1 MDSDCKNN
9 NFCNE
14 IALNNRFFT
23 IFALVTKKA
32 ILIMKKFWLMAMMVA
47 LLTSCVGKEN
57 PSSPVDDKGTENKEV
72 KSAKEFIALDLDKD
86 WDENPFTW
94 FKGQGLLLAVGDKDH
109 NNAMTIGWG
118 ALGNVW
124 SKLGPHTVTVY
135 VAEQRYTYEFME
147 KYDYFTVMA
156 FDKEDAPILGYMGT
170 HSGRDGDKAAHL
182 GLHTLYTEN
191 GTPYYEEAELVLEC
205 KVLYRAPF
213 LKEGMSDEVKEF
225 YGNFGAGVHHMY
237 IGNVVGA
244 WIKD

>member
-1 MDSDCKNN
+1 
-9 NFCNE
+9 
-14 IALNNRFFT
+14 
-23 IFALVTKKA
+23 
-32 ILIMKKFWLMAMMVA
+32 MKKIFLAAFIVA
-47 LLTSCVGKEN
+47 ALTSCNGNPDKSTKSGDSVKESTTVN
-57 PSSPVDDKGTENKEV
+57 ENKQF
-72 KSAKEFIALDLDKD
+72 KPLDLDND

-94 FKGQGLLLAVGDKDH
+94 FKGQGLLLAVGDKEH

-118 ALGNVW
+118 SLGNVW

-135 VAEQRYTYEFME
+135 VAEGRYTYEFME

-205 KVLYRAPF
+205 KTIYKAPF
-213 LKEGMSDEVKEF
+213 LKDGMSEEVKKF
-225 YGNFGAGVHHMY
+225 YENFDAGVHHMY
-237 IGNVVGA
+237 IGNVVNA
-244 WIKD
+244 WIKE

>member
-1 MDSDCKNN
+1 
-9 NFCNE
+9 
-14 IALNNRFFT
+14 
-23 IFALVTKKA
+23 
-32 ILIMKKFWLMAMMVA
+32 MKKIWLLAA
-47 LLTSCVGKEN
+47 LLVVLTSCNRNNDTSENIEDSTQDTVKTEQSGKFK
-57 PSSPVDDKGTENKEV
+57 P
-72 KSAKEFIALDLDKD
+72 LDLEKD

-94 FKGQGLLLAVGDKDH
+94 FKGQGLLLAVGDKDN

-124 SKLGPHTVTVY
+124 SKLGPQTVTVY
-135 VAEQRYTYEFME
+135 VAEERYTYQFME

-156 FDKEDAPILGYMGT
+156 FDKEDARILGYMGT

-182 GLHTLYTEN
+182 GLHTLYTEH

-205 KVLYRAPF
+205 KILYRAPF
-213 LKEGMSDEVKEF
+213 VREGMSKEVKDF
-225 YGNFGAGVHHMY
+225 YDNFNGGVHHLY

>member
-1 MDSDCKNN
+1 MNKTQLERIDMKRLLFIS
-9 NFCNE
+9 
-14 IALNNRFFT
+14 I
-23 IFALVTKKA
+23 
-32 ILIMKKFWLMAMMVA
+32 ILAV
-47 LLTSCVGKEN
+47 LTSCGSKSDSSAPGDDQAGKTKTAKTA
-57 PSSPVDDKGTENKEV
+57 KGFKP
-72 KSAKEFIALDLDKD
+72 LDLEKD

-94 FKGQGLLLAVGDKDH
+94 FKGQGLLLAVGDKEK

-124 SKLGPHTVTVY
+124 SKLGPNTVTVY
-135 VAEQRYTYEFME
+135 VAEGRYTYEFME

-156 FDKEDAPILGYMGT
+156 FDDEDARILGYMGT

-205 KVLYRAPF
+205 KILYRAPF
-213 LKEGMSDEVKEF
+213 VKEGMSEEVRNF
-225 YGNFGAGVHHMY
+225 YENFDAGVHHLY

>member
-1 MDSDCKNN
+1 MKRFWLIALAPVLLMSCNSKNDSSAAQEEIE
-9 NFCNE
+9 NE
-14 IALNNRFFT
+14 I
-23 IFALVTKKA
+23 K
-32 ILIMKKFWLMAMMVA
+32 
-47 LLTSCVGKEN
+47 
-57 PSSPVDDKGTENKEV
+57 TERTNG
-72 KSAKEFIALDLDKD
+72 EFQPLDLDAD

-94 FKGQGLLLAVGDKDH
+94 FKGQGLLLAVGDKDN

-124 SKLGPHTVTVY
+124 SKLGPNTVTVY
-135 VAEQRYTYEFME
+135 VAEGRYTYEFME

-156 FDKEDAPILGYMGT
+156 FDKEDARILGYMGT

-205 KVLYRAPF
+205 KILYRAPF
-213 LKEGMSDEVKEF
+213 LKEGMNEEVRKF
-225 YGNFGAGVHHMY
+225 YENFDAGVHHMY

-244 WIKD
+244 WIKKKPKGE

>member
-1 MDSDCKNN
+1 MNK
-9 NFCNE
+9 FYL
-14 IALNNRFFT
+14 IAVL
-23 IFALVTKKA
+23 FAV
-32 ILIMKKFWLMAMMVA
+32 
-47 LLTSCVGKEN
+47 LTSCTGKQKSEET
-57 PSSPVDDKGTENKEV
+57 TEDFA
-72 KSAKEFIALDLDKD
+72 KSKTEMKAAKTFKPLDLEKD

-94 FKGQGLLLAVGDKDH
+94 FKGQGLLLAVGDKEN

-124 SKLGPHTVTVY
+124 SKIGPQTVTVY
-135 VAEQRYTYEFME
+135 VAEGRYTYEFME

-156 FDKEDAPILGYMGT
+156 FDDDDARILGYMGT

-205 KVLYRAPF
+205 KTIYRAPF
-213 LKEGMSDEVKEF
+213 EKQGMSEEVKKF
-225 YGNFGAGVHHMY
+225 YENFDAGVHHMY